1 MTLTESTIVA
11 QQVEYLR
18 RAGWF
23 VVVFAQ
29 DRAVRRQLAG
39 WPDHV
44 SFKYDTTLLVEAKT
58 RTGRV
63 RDSQERLKDNLL
75 PHTGPHL
82 WYVLARSLDALVEVV
97 DMIEEGR

>member
-1 MTLTESTIVA
+1 MTPTESTIVA

-29 DRAVRRQLAG
+29 DRAVRRQSAG

-44 SFKYDTTLLVEAKT
+44 SFKYDITLLVEAKT
-58 RTGRV
+58 RMGRV
-63 RDSQERLKDNLL
+63 RDSQKRFNGQLA
-75 PHTGPHL
+75 PHVGTHL
-82 WYVLARSLDALVEVV
+82 WHVVARSLDALVEVV